1 VTIVPATRADATGV
15 VDLIGRVFVEY
26 GWIWNPAVE
35 VPDLLRWR
43 DYEAPHGAF
52 FVIRDG
58 ERVVGS
64 AGVHRLDAAS
74 AELHRLYLDPA
85 LRGQGFGDGL
95 VETILGWC
103 RAERVA
109 HLVLWSDT
117 RFEHA
122 HRLYLRHGFRRTGE
136 RVLPED
142 VNQSREYR
150 FEREVD
156 LASLSS
162 GRRHGGS
169 RSAGI

>member
-1 VTIVPATRADATGV
+1 VTIVPATRADAAGV
-15 VDLIGRVFVEY
+15 IELIGRVFVEY
-26 GWIWNPAVE
+26 GWIWHPAIE
-35 VPDLLRWR
+35 VPDLLRWSP
-43 DYEAPHGAF
+43 DYEPPHGAF

-58 ERVVGS
+58 DRVVGS
-64 AGVHRLDAAS
+64 AGVHRLDEAR
-74 AELHRLYLDPA
+74 AELHRLYLDRA
-85 LRGQGFGDGL
+85 LRGRGFGDGL
-95 VETILGWC
+95 VDAVLGWC

-150 FEREVD
+150 FEREV
-156 LASLSS
+156 
-162 GRRHGGS
+162 GGGS